1 MIVEDLIRMGRPLLE
16 GGMDAKEILKL
27 ISDVQNEKVKNFYR
41 HVIVVEISDDTGLA
55 AFYQVWG
62 QEISE
67 GKKSDFAPDRERA
80 VGAPFV
86 LPQGGNPIH
95 PQGVYGV
102 AAYPCYD
109 RHMKAFRESSEGV
122 FGFLKGRLEKTSSLI
137 LDDDLIKEV
146 ANSVHRT
153 ALKEIQTN
161 EKTKLL
167 GILILSD
174 MRGEEAAY
182 RYSENY
188 SESHIGHSHLFPD
201 KFIQPDHSRVLELFW
216 EAKLQEGSEKGERK
230 GVCTFCGKDAP
241 LVTIYCKA
249 WPWYLPTWTC
259 PLPQGGNEKM
269 MVEGIGSCTECYKA
283 LVYGACLFE
292 NFTRPVQALLTR
304 EIYSPVSNREGIRL
318 TAHKSLSD
326 FPTIRGS
333 GLLLPILDRVF
344 EDDEVREE
352 FAENIEAMLKPP
364 SRTGSMLDRHID
376 SVTGFECFLPEKVE
390 TDDYRLSLIYYSG
403 DPGRGDIHLRAYI
416 EDVIPSTV
424 TGLQKVA
431 NHVSDMVIQL
441 LQVFLPEASE
451 SQKAYYHTRYRS
463 LPFMLARGY
472 GGPYVWDQL
481 QAALHRQSLGLR
493 RPIRNVAERLRSITP
508 RYPNSR
514 NEIREEVIFYLTFL
528 EFWTQYQLKLSKG
541 EQNMAMRPWKV
552 LLQIVFEHPVEQ
564 VQLESSA
571 ELGFACGAVMQQF
584 SRQYYAV
591 TKQDYLKQRVLTFGS
606 DLTPEKVWRQGLKQ
620 IFEVVPRYEKLRLG
634 EDFLQR
640 LGVVL
645 TEYDR
650 LKQDTEKSKDEFMAS
665 FWAGH
670 SLQGY
675 DRPRGERQ
683 TETANQSEQNSKEI

>member
-1 MIVEDLIRMGRPLLE
+1 M
-16 GGMDAKEILKL
+16 
-27 ISDVQNEKVKNFYR
+27 
-41 HVIVVEISDDTGLA
+41 
-55 AFYQVWG
+55 
-62 QEISE
+62 
-67 GKKSDFAPDRERA
+67 
-80 VGAPFV
+80 
-86 LPQGGNPIH
+86 
-95 PQGVYGV
+95 
-102 AAYPCYD
+102 
-109 RHMKAFRESSEGV
+109 
-122 FGFLKGRLEKTSSLI
+122 
-137 LDDDLIKEV
+137 
-146 ANSVHRT
+146 
-153 ALKEIQTN
+153 
-161 EKTKLL
+161 
-167 GILILSD
+167 
-174 MRGEEAAY
+174 
-182 RYSENY
+182 
-188 SESHIGHSHLFPD
+188 
-201 KFIQPDHSRVLELFW
+201 
-216 EAKLQEGSEKGERK
+216 
-230 GVCTFCGKDAP
+230 
-241 LVTIYCKA
+241 
-249 WPWYLPTWTC
+249 
-259 PLPQGGNEKM
+259 
-269 MVEGIGSCTECYKA
+269 
-283 LVYGACLFE
+283 
-292 NFTRPVQALLTR
+292 
-304 EIYSPVSNREGIRL
+304 
-318 TAHKSLSD
+318 
-326 FPTIRGS
+326 
-333 GLLLPILDRVF
+333 

-403 DPGRGDIHLRAYI
+403 DPGRGDIHLRAYV

-431 NHVSDMVIQL
+431 KHVSDMVIHL
-441 LQVFLPEASE
+441 LQVLLPEASE

-481 QAALHRQSLGLR
+481 QATLHRQSLGLR

-508 RYPNSR
+508 RYPDSR

-528 EFWTQYQLKLSKG
+528 EFWAQYQRKLSKG
-541 EQNMAMRPWKV
+541 EQNMAMRPWKE

-591 TKQDYLKQRVLTFGS
+591 TKKDYLKQRVLTFGS

-675 DRPRGERQ
+675 DRPRGEGQ
-683 TETANQSEQNSKEI
+683 TETANQS

>member
-41 HVIVVEISDDTGLA
+41 HVIVVEISDNTGLA

-67 GKKSDFAPDRERA
+67 GKKSDFDPDRERA

-109 RHMKAFRESSEGV
+109 PHMKAFRESSEGV
-122 FGFLKGRLEKTSSLI
+122 FSFLKGRLEKTSSLI

-146 ANSVHRT
+146 ASAVHQT
-153 ALKEIQTN
+153 VLEEVQTN

-188 SESHIGHSHLFPD
+188 SGSHIGHSHLFPD
-201 KFIQPDHSRVLELFW
+201 KFIQPDHNRVLELFW

-241 LVTIYCKA
+241 LVTIYCKS

-269 MVEGIGSCTECYKA
+269 MVEGIGSCPECYKA

-292 NFTRPVQALLTR
+292 NFTRPVQAVLTR
-304 EIYSPVSNREGIRL
+304 EIFSPVSNREGIRL
-318 TAHKSLSD
+318 TSHKNLSD

-352 FAENIEAMLKPP
+352 FAKNIEAMLNP
-364 SRTGSMLDRHID
+364 SSKMGLMLKRYID
-376 SVTGFECFLPEKVE
+376 SVTGFEYFLPDDVE
-390 TDDYRLSLIYYSG
+390 IDDYRLSLIYYSG
-403 DPGRGDIHLRAYI
+403 DPSRGDIHLRAYI

-431 NHVSDMVIQL
+431 KHVSDMVIQL
-441 LQVFLPEASE
+441 FQVLLPKASE
-451 SQKAYYHTRYRS
+451 SQKAQYGS

-472 GGPYVWDQL
+472 GGSYVWDQL
-481 QAALHRQSLGLR
+481 QAVLHRQSLGLR

-508 RYPNSR
+508 QYPDSR
-514 NEIREEVIFYLTFL
+514 NEIRKEVIFYLTFL
-528 EFWTQYQLKLSKG
+528 EFWVQYQHKLSKG
-541 EQNMAMRPWKV
+541 EQNMAMRPWKE

-584 SRQYYAV
+584 GRQYRVV
-591 TKQDYLKQRVLTFGS
+591 TGQDYLKQRVLTFGS
-606 DLTPEKVWRQGLKQ
+606 DLTPEIVWRKGIKQ
-620 IFEVVPRYEKLRLG
+620 IFEVAPRYEKLKLG
-634 EDFLQR
+634 DGFRQR

-650 LKQDTEKSKDEFMAS
+650 LKNETEMSKDEFMAS

-675 DRPRGERQ
+675 DRPRGEGQ

>member
-1 MIVEDLIRMGRPLLE
+1 MIVEDMIRMGRPLLE
-16 GGMDAKEILKL
+16 GGMDAKEVLKL

-41 HVIVVEISDDTGLA
+41 HVIVVEISDNTGPE

-67 GKKSDFAPDRERA
+67 GKKSNFVPDRERA
-80 VGAPFV
+80 LGAPFV
-86 LPQGGNPIH
+86 LPLVGNPIH

-102 AAYPCYD
+102 AAYPCYY
-109 RHMKAFRESSEGV
+109 RHMKAFRKSPEDV
-122 FGFLKGRLEKTSSLI
+122 FCFLQSRLEKTSSLR
-137 LDDDLIKEV
+137 LDEALIKEV
-146 ANSVHRT
+146 ASAVHQT
-153 ALKEIQTN
+153 VLEEVQTN

-167 GILILSD
+167 GILILAD

-182 RYSENY
+182 RYSENN
-188 SESHIGHSHLFPD
+188 SESHIGRSSLFPD
-201 KFIQPDHSRVLELFW
+201 KFIQPDHSRVMELFW
-216 EAKLQEGSEKGERK
+216 MAKLQEGAEKGERK
-230 GVCTFCGKDAP
+230 GSCTLCGKESR
-241 LVTIYCKA
+241 LVTIYCKS

-269 MVEGIGSCTECYKA
+269 MVEGIGSCPDCYKA

-304 EIYSPVSNREGIRL
+304 ELFSPVSNREGIRL
-318 TAHKSLSD
+318 TAHKNLSG

-344 EDDEVREE
+344 EDDEIREE
-352 FAENIEAMLKPP
+352 FAENIRDMLHPP
-364 SRTGSMLDRHID
+364 SKMESMLDRYID
-376 SVTGFECFLPEKVE
+376 SVTGFEYFLPDEVN
-390 TDDYRLSLIYYSG
+390 TVDYRLSLIYYSVN
-403 DPGRGDIHLRAYI
+403 PKNRGDIHLRAYI

-424 TGLQKVA
+424 KGLQEVA
-431 NHVSDMVIQL
+431 GNVSGMAVQL
-441 LQVFLPEASE
+441 LQVLLPGASE
-451 SQKAYYHTRYRS
+451 SQKAYYHCRYRS

-472 GGPYVWDQL
+472 GGSYVWDQL
-481 QAALHRQSLGLR
+481 QAALHRQSLGLQ

-508 RYPNSR
+508 RYPDSH

-528 EFWTQYQLKLSKG
+528 EFWTQYQRKFSKG
-541 EQNMAMRPWKV
+541 EQNMAMRPWKE

-571 ELGFACGAVMQQF
+571 ELGFACGAVMRQF
-584 SRQYYAV
+584 SRQYYTV
-591 TKQDYLKQRVLTFGS
+591 TKKDYLKQRVLTFGS
-606 DLTPEKVWRQGLKQ
+606 DLTPEIVWRKGLKQ
-620 IFEVVPRYEKLRLG
+620 IFEVAPRYEKLKLG
-634 EDFLQR
+634 ESFLQR

-650 LKQDTEKSKDEFMAS
+650 LKQETETSKDEFMAS
-665 FWAGH
+665 FWSGH

-675 DRPRGERQ
+675 DRPRDQKQ
-683 TETANQSEQNSKEI
+683 TEAANQPE